1 LSNLIKKK
9 FDYGIT
15 FHAIERIP
23 NMIDWLNDVH
33 KILKDAGHIFL
44 AIPGKRYTF
53 DILRP
58 SYRITTN
65 IICASQ
71 I

>member
-1 LSNLIKKK
+1 LSNLIKEK
-9 FDYGIT
+9 FDYIIA
-15 FHAIERIP
+15 FDAIEHIP

-58 SYRITTN
+58 IYRITTN
-65 IICASQ
+65 IIYTSQ